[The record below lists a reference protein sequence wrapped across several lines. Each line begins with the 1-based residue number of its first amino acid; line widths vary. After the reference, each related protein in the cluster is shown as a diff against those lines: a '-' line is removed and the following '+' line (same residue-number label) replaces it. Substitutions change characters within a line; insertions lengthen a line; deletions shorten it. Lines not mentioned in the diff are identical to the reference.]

1 MMAEPRNILAKAV
14 VGTILVVSLFLL
26 AWQAYATVIPSG
38 APSPWEW
45 FKRTASDDAGVP
57 R

>member
-1 MMAEPRNILAKAV
+1 MPEPRNILAKAV

-26 AWQAYATVIPSG
+26 AWQMYATISPS
-38 APSPWEW
+38 AIPSPWRW
-45 FKRTASDDAGVP
+45 FRQTAADDAGVP